1 MPESQE
7 QKKLEVKDEL
17 VQILI
22 SNVNLKG
29 IAFDLID
36 GVAEEA
42 LRNIVESSE
51 NKWDDALMTSIYPVL
66 EKELKRLIEE
76 KLKELLK

>member
-1 MPESQE
+1 MDKSQE

-29 IAFDLID
+29 IAFDLLD
-36 GVAEEA
+36 GVAGEA

-51 NKWDDALMTSIYPVL
+51 NKWDDALMASIYPVL

-76 KLKELLK
+76 KLMELLK